1 MRSRSYFHGALLGA
15 AATLLLALGTAAQ
28 GQSLNRCTD
37 GGRAYYSD
45 KPCPGSGAT
54 RITTFGPEPA
64 RPDYSRHTGSSSRLQ
79 KAPEHLTRMSAECAS
94 LNDAMRTAGARGVGY
109 DTQRELR
116 EEYRRK
122 CSEEE
127 SEAHRQAREDE
138 RRRRLEARDQRVAQQ
153 QERAQASMTLEQ
165 CREMGRIVAER
176 KKRLDSMTPGEKG
189 DFERFQANFGE
200 RCRGL

>member
-1 MRSRSYFHGALLGA
+1 MRSRSHLRGLLLGA
-15 AATLLLALGTAAQ
+15 VGLWLLASGAAVQ
-28 GQSLNRCTD
+28 AQSLVRCTD

-45 KPCPGSGAT
+45 KPCPGQGST
-54 RITTFGPEPA
+54 RITNFGPEPA
-64 RPDYSRHTGSSSRLQ
+64 RPDYSRHSGSSARLQ
-79 KAPEHLTRMSAECAS
+79 KAPEHLSRMSAECAS

-116 EEYRRK
+116 DEYRRK
-122 CSEEE
+122 CREEDR
-127 SEAHRQAREDE
+127 EARKQVYEDE
-138 RRRRLEARDQRVAQQ
+138 RHRRTEARDQRVAQQ
-153 QERAQASMTLEQ
+153 HERAQASMTLEQ

-176 KKRLDSMTPGEKG
+176 KKRLDVMTPGEKG